1 MKATATLICLFITL
15 TTVYGQEALRQK
27 STTKGLTV
35 GFSGQYAF
43 WNTIKD
49 FDFYE
54 IAQVNPGPG
63 LGLRV
68 GYGFNQR
75 FEVAL
80 TADGAI
86 LNHAYYE
93 RNQTIL
99 SHLGLSGRVNIG
111 STTSRFRPFAELGGT
126 LVGATSSPVLVN
138 GRDELDLSMNGLA
151 LTAGAGIHYFFAPS
165 FAISAQYAGS
175 FGQFNR
181 NSLSD
186 GREVPFTTALNTH
199 RASLGLTWFVRG
211 RR

>member
-1 MKATATLICLFITL
+1 M
-15 TTVYGQEALRQK
+15 
-27 STTKGLTV
+27 GL
-35 GFSGQYAF
+35 SGQYAF
-43 WNTIKD
+43 WNTINN

-86 LNHAYYE
+86 LNHTNNE
-93 RNQTIL
+93 QNQTIQN
-99 SHLGLSGRVNIG
+99 HIGLSGRVSFG
-111 STTSRFRPFAELGGT
+111 STTSRFRPFAELGPT
-126 LVGATSSPVLVN
+126 LVGAISSPIFVD
-138 GRDELDLSMNGLA
+138 GDELDLHMGGVA
-151 LTAGAGIHYFFAPS
+151 FTAGAGVHYFFASS
-165 FAISAQYAGS
+165 FAVSAQYAGS

-186 GREVPFTTALNTH
+186 GRNVPFSTAISTH
-199 RASLGLTWFVRG
+199 RVSLGLTWFVRG
-211 RR
+211 KR